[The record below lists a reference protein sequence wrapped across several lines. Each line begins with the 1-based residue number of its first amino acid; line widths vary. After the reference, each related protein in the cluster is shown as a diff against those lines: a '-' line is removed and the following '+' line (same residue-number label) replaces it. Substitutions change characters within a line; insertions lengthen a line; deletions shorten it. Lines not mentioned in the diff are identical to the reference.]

1 VQVHIPGMARKHRA
15 DLPLAE
21 EWLDRG
27 VALLEGPLNRAL
39 ERVMR
44 SRVVLWPVGA
54 GLAVTLKALALVVPK
69 PPWTPSKAPSTS
81 KAKAPSQA
89 TSPAGEAAR

>member
-1 VQVHIPGMARKHRA
+1 MARKHRA

-27 VALLEGPLNRAL
+27 VTLLEGPLNRAL
-39 ERVMR
+39 ERVAR

-54 GLAVTLKALALVVPK
+54 GLAVTLKLAALVVPP
-69 PPWTPSKAPSTS
+69 PPWMPSKPSS
-81 KAKAPSQA
+81 KGS
-89 TSPAGEAAR
+89 SR